1 MIRAIIVYLV
11 VIIVLLL
18 SSIALLVEWIIGK
31 INPGLKDRSS
41 LKIVQGLFKMLLF
54 LTGTKVTIIGK
65 ENLPTDRSVLYIG
78 NHKSYFDILI
88 NYAYMPG
95 LTGFISKAEI
105 GKVPILKTWM
115 YNVKCL
121 FMDRDDIKQSMKVII
136 TAIEQVKAGIS
147 IFIFPE
153 GTRCKDDDN
162 FLPFKAGSFKIATK
176 SGCDIIPVSINNS
189 ASVFEKPFPKIKKA
203 HVVVEYG
210 APIVVK
216 DMDKD
221 QIKALPE
228 LVQNTVF
235 EMYNKNKELV

>member
-1 MIRAIIVYLV
+1 MIKTIFILLM
-11 VIIVLLL
+11 VIIIFIL
-18 SSIALLVEWIIGK
+18 SVPFLIAEWIIGK
-31 INPGLKDRSS
+31 FNPAAKDISS
-41 LKIVQGLFKMLLF
+41 LRIVQFVFKLILF
-54 LTGTKVTIIGK
+54 LCGTKVTIIGK

-88 NYAYMPG
+88 NYAYMPN
-95 LTGFISKAEI
+95 LTGFISKMEI
-105 GKVPILKTWM
+105 KKVPILKSWM

-121 FMDRDDIKQSMKVII
+121 FMDRDDLKQSLKVILD
-136 TAIEQVKAGIS
+136 AIEQVKAGIS

-153 GTRCKDDDN
+153 GTRVSDRDE

-189 ASVFEKPFPKIKKA
+189 AAVLEAHFPKIKRA

-210 APIVVK
+210 TPIVLK

-221 QIKALPE
+221 QLKALPE
-228 LVQNTVF
+228 ITQKRIE
-235 EMYNKNKELV
+235 EMYNKNKSLV